1 MFEAT
6 RMPAGAPTSNPAMT
20 GPEGPRP
27 ADQRGPAHRGGP
39 RAAVAR
45 RPRNLILIGGPDGN
59 RVTGEVITRTGGTL
73 SLVSPDG
80 EPPFV
85 LDSANGKQYR
95 PERLQD
101 RGSFSDY
108 GLVVLAP
115 NPFNPK
121 THVLVVA
128 GLYGYGSWAGA
139 RLVTQEDFARND
151 LVVSG
156 TPFEAMFTVDVVDQ
170 TPQHVSLMTMRPLSA
185 KRPSP
190 ENEYRL

>member
-1 MFEAT
+1 
-6 RMPAGAPTSNPAMT
+6 
-20 GPEGPRP
+20 
-27 ADQRGPAHRGGP
+27 
-39 RAAVAR
+39 
-45 RPRNLILIGGPDGN
+45 
-59 RVTGEVITRTGGTL
+59 
-73 SLVSPDG
+73 
-80 EPPFV
+80 V
-85 LDSANGKQYR
+85 LDSTTGKQYR
-95 PERLQD
+95 PERLRD

-108 GLVVLAP
+108 GIVVLAP

-139 RLVTQEDFARND
+139 RLVTQEEFARND

-170 TPQHVSLMTMRPLSA
+170 TPQHVSLVTMRPLSA

-190 ENEYRL
+190 EIEHRL